1 MPQSFSEAE
10 PVEQIAQQLI
20 ASYHPELATARIKFI
35 FQEKAGK
42 KGGKVILG
50 KTQKVSGILEFYAE
64 CDFLICVAQDT
75 WIDLAS
81 DKKTALVDHLLERC
95 TGIEDAEDPG
105 ADIKWSTREPDV
117 NEFATIL
124 GRYGA
129 WTEDLAGFLSVA
141 QSLDS
146 EVEEV
151 EPAAR
156 VTTRRSAAEPRADA

>member
-64 CDFLICVAQDT
+64 CDFRGRGSRAGSSGDHPPLCGR
-75 WIDLAS
+75 AS
-81 DKKTALVDHLLERC
+81 
-95 TGIEDAEDPG
+95 
-105 ADIKWSTREPDV
+105 
-117 NEFATIL
+117 
-124 GRYGA
+124 
-129 WTEDLAGFLSVA
+129 
-141 QSLDS
+141 
-146 EVEEV
+146 
-151 EPAAR
+151 
-156 VTTRRSAAEPRADA
+156 RRRLTHVGH